1 MVGDPAAEQVGEFG
15 AAFVQAVFGAVV
27 EYQFAGFAGPMV
39 NCYGAGEWQA
49 GVGLA
54 VDDEQ
59 GFGREQAS
67 ALGAVG
73 LGGEGNY
80 AGDVVADGAGGDDY
94 GAAEGMA
101 HHNGGAVSGGA
112 QEVDAG
118 DQVQGAFVDVVGLA
132 VVEAQGGDALG
143 GEVLGQFGVEA
154 AGRAGK
160 AAAGAAYPS
169 YGAGGA
175 GRGVADGGD
184 VAPVGAYQQAIA
196 SLARRG
202 RANQN
207 LLNLHSGAGVG
218 RRCAGIELRG
228 HNAAAG
234 WKVAFLN
241 IASDGLGCKGGNRAG
256 WRFQFRWSEPA
267 EFAFRGGGRP
277 AVRRN

>member
-1 MVGDPAAEQVGEFG
+1 MRGWVALFGGGQVVGDPAAEQVGEFG
-15 AAFVQAVFGAVV
+15 AAFVQAVFGTFV
-27 EYQFAGFAGPMV
+27 EYQFARFAGPMV

-59 GFGREQAS
+59 GFGRKQAG

-101 HHNGGAVSGGA
+101 DHNSGAVSGGA

-154 AGRAGK
+154 AGGAGK

-169 YGAGGA
+169 HGAGGV

-184 VAPVGAYQQAIA
+184 VAPAGAYQQALA
-196 SLARRG
+196 GLARRG

-207 LLNLHSGAGVG
+207 LLNLHSGA
-218 RRCAGIELRG
+218 
-228 HNAAAG
+228 
-234 WKVAFLN
+234 
-241 IASDGLGCKGGNRAG
+241 
-256 WRFQFRWSEPA
+256 
-267 EFAFRGGGRP
+267 
-277 AVRRN
+277 